1 MGVGEPAPN
10 AGYSQGYYG
19 GTRPLGETAP
29 NAGYSQGYCGGNR
42 PQRGIRKGCR
52 WLLSRL

>member
-1 MGVGEPAPN
+1 MGEPVPN
-10 AGYSQGYYG
+10 AGY
-19 GTRPLGETAP
+19 
-29 NAGYSQGYCGGNR
+29 NGGNR